1 MYLFRSEALIRPRF
15 FYFTRYKST
24 LISYMRQAL
33 SIGSLIIV
41 IVAIWVLGNKNLSL
55 VQQLFLYMTVL
66 FSGVSALTLAR
77 RIDKE

>member
-1 MYLFRSEALIRPRF
+1 
-15 FYFTRYKST
+15 
-24 LISYMRQAL
+24 MRQAL